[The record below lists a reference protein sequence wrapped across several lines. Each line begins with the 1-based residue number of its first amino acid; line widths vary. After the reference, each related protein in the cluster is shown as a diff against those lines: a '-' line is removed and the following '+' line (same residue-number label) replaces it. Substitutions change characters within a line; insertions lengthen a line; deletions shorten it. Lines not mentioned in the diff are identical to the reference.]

1 MTADSSYVLKSII
14 EKSRQQDK
22 PAWKPDKYFEL
33 FAAQQTLKLRR
44 FNLDPTEI
52 ESGIVGGADDG
63 GVDGFYL
70 FVNRKFVREDTEPQ
84 IFKDQ
89 QLNFELVILQ
99 AKHTTSFEESVP
111 QKLRDFAEQ
120 CLPMGST
127 LGTAQQKIFG
137 EPVLTAVK
145 KFHDIYDLGL
155 LKQPK
160 LTIFYAHISLGE
172 QIDPKVDVRR
182 DLVVAKTR
190 EIFPTADVHYAYLT
204 GTNLLTLFNQH
215 PEQTIPLVTQHY
227 FDSKLHERSG
237 YICLATLPDFYDF
250 IADKGVLQEH
260 LFEANVRAH
269 APDVKVNKG
278 ISTTLANPEQE
289 DFWWLNNGI
298 TILASTV
305 IYNDR
310 KLHITNPLVVNGL
323 QTSYEL
329 FNHFFAGASRDDK
342 RTLLVRVIV
351 IDTESATSDKIIT
364 ATNSQTKIEAINLHA
379 TEQIQRHIEMA
390 LRAHDLYYDRRKN
403 YYRNQGISVQK
414 IVTIGSMAQAVAAIV
429 LQQPDS
435 ARARPTTVAEK
446 NYSALFSDKA
456 PLPMYPKCAMVIKR
470 VDAYL
475 DGLDLARGE
484 KLNLLF
490 YVAMYSVCA
499 ALNSI
504 RPNRKSIADMDISL
518 LSDELLQ
525 DSYGKVL
532 FHYNDLGGGDK
543 VAKGPELVQR
553 LKADLVTTFSG
564 QKKKTKLKPKSGP

>member
-1 MTADSSYVLKSII
+1 MNADSSYVLKNVI
-14 EKSRQQDK
+14 EKSRAQDK
-22 PAWKPDKYFEL
+22 PGWKPDEYFEL

-52 ESGIVGGADDG
+52 ESGIVGGGDDG
-63 GVDGFYL
+63 GVDGFFL
-70 FVNRKFVREDTEPQ
+70 FVNRKFIREDTDPQ

-99 AKHTTSFEESVP
+99 AKNTASFQESVP
-111 QKLRDFAEQ
+111 QKLKDFAEQ

-127 LGTAQQKIFG
+127 LGSTQQKLFG
-137 EPVLTAVK
+137 DPVLSAVK

-160 LTIFYAHISLGE
+160 LTIFYAHVTLGE
-172 QIDPKVDVRR
+172 QIDPKVDARR
-182 DLVVAKTR
+182 DLLIGETR
-190 EIFPTADVHYAYLT
+190 EIFPTADVQYAYLT
-204 GTNLLTLFNQH
+204 GSKLLTLFNQH
-215 PEQTIPLVTQHY
+215 PEQTIPLVIMGY

-237 YICLATLPDFYDF
+237 YVCLATLPDFYDF

-278 ISTTLANPEQE
+278 ISTTLANPEKE

-298 TILASTV
+298 TILASGV
-305 IYNDR
+305 VYNDR
-310 KLHITNPLVVNGL
+310 RLHITNPLVVNGL
-323 QTSYEL
+323 QTSYEI
-329 FNHFFAGASRDDK
+329 FNHFSGGASREDK

-351 IDTESATSDKIIT
+351 VDAESATSDKIIT

-379 TEQIQRHIEMA
+379 TEQIQRRIEMA
-390 LRAHDLYYDRRKN
+390 LRTHDLYYDRRKN
-403 YYRNQGISVQK
+403 YYRNQGIPIQK

-429 LQQPDS
+429 LQQPDN

-446 NYSALFSDKA
+446 NYNALFSDKA
-456 PLPMYPKCAMVIKR
+456 PLAMYPKCAMVIKR
-470 VDAYL
+470 VDSYL
-475 DGLDLARGE
+475 DGLNLARSE

-490 YVAMYSVCA
+490 YVAMHSVSS
-499 ALNSI
+499 ALKSVK
-504 RPNRKSIADMDISL
+504 PSRKSIAGLNIDL
-518 LSDELLQ
+518 LTDEVLH
-525 DSYGKVL
+525 DCYGKVL
-532 FHYNDLGGGDK
+532 LHYKALGGDDK

-553 LKADLVTTFSG
+553 VKADLVGSFG
-564 QKKKTKLKPKSGP
+564 GLKKKKETKPNS

>member
-1 MTADSSYVLKSII
+1 MSADSSYVLKNII
-14 EKSRQQDK
+14 EQSRRQDK
-22 PAWKPDKYFEL
+22 PGWKPDEYFEL

-52 ESGIVGGADDG
+52 ESGIVGGGDDG

-70 FVNRKFVREDTEPQ
+70 FVNRKFVREDTDPQ

-99 AKHTTSFEESVP
+99 AKHKTSFEESVP
-111 QKLRDFAEQ
+111 QKLKDFAEQ

-127 LGTAQQKIFG
+127 LGTMQQKLFG
-137 EPVLTAVK
+137 DPLLSAVK
-145 KFHDIYDLGL
+145 KFHDIYYLGL

-160 LTIFYAHISLGE
+160 LTIFFAHISLGE

-182 DLVVAKTR
+182 DLLIAKTR
-190 EIFPTADVHYAYLT
+190 EIFPTADVHHAYLT
-204 GTNLLTLFNQH
+204 GTKLLTLFNQH
-215 PEQTIPLVTQHY
+215 PEQTIPLITQDY

-237 YICLATLPDFYDF
+237 YVCLAKLPDFYDF
-250 IADKGVLQEH
+250 ITDKDVLQEH

-298 TILASTV
+298 TILASSV

-310 KLHITNPLVVNGL
+310 RLHITNPLVVNGL
-323 QTSYEL
+323 QTSYEV
-329 FNHFFAGASRDDK
+329 FNHFSTGASRDDK

-351 IDTESATSDKIIT
+351 IDAESATSDKIIT
-364 ATNSQTKIEAINLHA
+364 ATNSQTKIDAINLHA
-379 TEQIQRHIEMA
+379 TEQIQRRIEMA
-390 LRAHDLYYDRRKN
+390 LKTNDLYYDRRKN
-403 YYRNQGISVQK
+403 YYRNQGISIQK

-429 LQQPDS
+429 LQQPDN

-470 VDAYL
+470 VDSYL
-475 DGLDLARGE
+475 DGLNLPRGE
-484 KLNLLF
+484 KLNLMF
-490 YVAMYSVCA
+490 YVAMYSVCV
-499 ALNSI
+499 ALKSV
-504 RPNRKSIADMDISL
+504 RPNRKSISGLNVDL
-518 LSDELLQ
+518 LTDEVLH
-525 DSYGKVL
+525 DCYEKVL
-532 FHYNDLGGGDK
+532 LRYKELGSDDR
-543 VAKGPELVQR
+543 VAKGSELVQ
-553 LKADLVTTFSG
+553 LVKADLVAKFGG
-564 QKKKTKLKPKSGP
+564 QKKKTKT